1 MNETMTNIQKRF
13 TVLMVAVALLSTIG
27 LNMTNMETVTAQ
39 TNNSSSQNQTDEF
52 KDLITGPNQQTTND
66 TLPLG
71 TSLGDTIRED
81 VTISLANASM
91 IAEREVGQNA
101 HAEEARIGIWNDG
114 TMVYFTLVLDS
125 SDHLHGVVVNAED
138 GTVIESNKITGA
150 NSFFM
155 LLL

>member
-13 TVLMVAVALLSTIG
+13 TVLMIAVALLLTIG

-125 SDHLHGVVVNAED
+125 SDHLHGVVVNAEN

>member
-13 TVLMVAVALLSTIG
+13 TVLMIAVALLSTIG

-125 SDHLHGVVVNAED
+125 SDHLHGVVVNAEN